1 MTPAAE
7 SSACSGS
14 NLIHRRGVLGTIG
27 MAGAAWAASSAL
39 GMAAGPQK
47 GKLGAPRVSVA
58 TSSASRRP
66 TVVAQFERPDVP
78 DVPDEWLALN
88 PQAYDYLR
96 YLHKLQFKA
105 VRPAQVIEVHAKR
118 RGGVWNSLPP
128 KQWWSRQ
135 AYNLR
140 VVDRIAQMMNVHE
153 VEVVSAYRTPAY
165 NSRCPGA
172 ASSSYHQVNV
182 ATDVVFPVRA
192 SQVTAF
198 ARNVR
203 DRGLFKGGVG
213 GYGGFTHID
222 TRGKNVNW

>member
-1 MTPAAE
+1 MFQADESAE
-7 SSACSGS
+7 RSGNPLLDRRGALGTLGSAGLAWALSSACG
-14 NLIHRRGVLGTIG
+14 L
-27 MAGAAWAASSAL
+27 AAAT
-39 GMAAGPQK
+39 K
-47 GKLGAPRVSVA
+47 KGAPRVSVA
-58 TSSASRRP
+58 TSAAAGQP
-66 TVVAQFERPDVP
+66 VVVGRFERPDVP
-78 DVPDEWLALN
+78 EEWLARN

-105 VRPAQVIEVHAKR
+105 IRPAQVIEVHAKK
-118 RGGVWNSLPP
+118 RGSVWNSLPP

-140 VVDRIAQMMNVHE
+140 VVDRIAQMMNVKD
-153 VEVVSAYRTPAY
+153 VEVVSAYRCPAY
-165 NSRCPGA
+165 NARCPGA
-172 ASSSYHQVNV
+172 ASGSYHQANV

-192 SQVTAF
+192 SQVAAF

-222 TRGKNVNW
+222 TRGTNVNW